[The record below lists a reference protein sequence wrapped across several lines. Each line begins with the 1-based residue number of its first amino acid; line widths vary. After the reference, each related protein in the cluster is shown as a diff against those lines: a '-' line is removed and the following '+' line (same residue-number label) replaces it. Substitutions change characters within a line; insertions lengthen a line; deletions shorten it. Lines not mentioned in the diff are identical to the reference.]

1 MIHLRNSFT
10 ETLKA
15 LDAAA
20 SIQGVLLTSEFAP
33 KVFSAGLDFNEVDNA
48 TQEDF
53 KDYWLMCEK
62 MWKAWY
68 GTQHTCGTPLAQH
81 APKRVGGTY

>member
-1 MIHLRNSFT
+1 MIHLWNSFT

-15 LDAAA
+15 LEAAP

-33 KVFSAGLDFNEVDNA
+33 KVFSAGLDFNEMDNT

-53 KDYWLMCEK
+53 RDYWITFEK
-62 MWKAWY
+62 MWKA
-68 GTQHTCGTPLAQH
+68 
-81 APKRVGGTY
+81 